1 MSTTCKA
8 KVPKTVRNTVLKY
21 VTRRF
26 ATGATSDEIE
36 KRLRLPHQTASA
48 RLSDLERD
56 GLIYQSHLRRKTRQG
71 GMARAYLPV

>member
-1 MSTTCKA
+1 MGAKRKKA
-8 KVPKTVRNTVLKY
+8 HRTVRSQVLGF
-21 VTRRF
+21 VARRYR
-26 ATGATSDEIE
+26 TGATSDEIE

-71 GMARAYLPV
+71 GMARAYLPA